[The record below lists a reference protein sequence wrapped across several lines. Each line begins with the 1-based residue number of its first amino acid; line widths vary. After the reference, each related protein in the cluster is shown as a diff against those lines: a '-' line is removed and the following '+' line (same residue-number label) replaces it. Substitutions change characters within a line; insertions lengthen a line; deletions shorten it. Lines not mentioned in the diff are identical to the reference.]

1 MITKRRKESR
11 AVLEALHYAFIQK
24 ALLAGAFISVL
35 CAVLGVFLV
44 LKKFSLI
51 GDGLSHVTFFSI
63 ALGLFFKTSPLYV
76 SVPVVA
82 VSSLGILK
90 LTEKGKV
97 FGDTAIG
104 IVSSLGIAGG
114 IIIASL
120 SGGFNV
126 DLMSYLFGSILTIQW
141 AEVALSVALS
151 ALVIALVI
159 FYYHDLVAATFDEE
173 SAKVMGINTGRVNKV
188 LVLLT
193 SLTVVLSMRI
203 VGIMLVSSFLIIP
216 AASALQLG
224 LSFRSTIL
232 AAAAFGFVSVIS
244 GIFISYA
251 ADLPAGAAIVMVSF
265 ILFCAAFG
273 LRKVTGK

>member
-1 MITKRRKESR
+1 M
-11 AVLEALHYAFIQK
+11 
-24 ALLAGAFISVL
+24 
-35 CAVLGVFLV
+35 
-44 LKKFSLI
+44 
-51 GDGLSHVTFFSI
+51 
-63 ALGLFFKTSPLYV
+63 
-76 SVPVVA
+76 
-82 VSSLGILK
+82 
-90 LTEKGKV
+90 
-97 FGDTAIG
+97 
-104 IVSSLGIAGG
+104 
-114 IIIASL
+114 
-120 SGGFNV
+120 
-126 DLMSYLFGSILTIQW
+126 MSYLFGSILTIQW
-141 AEVALSVALS
+141 AEVVLSVALS

-232 AAAAFGFVSVIS
+232 ASAAFGFVSVIS

-251 ADLPAGAAIVMVSF
+251 ADIPAGASIVMVSF
-265 ILFCAAFG
+265 LLFCAAFG
-273 LRKVTGK
+273 LRKVTGR